1 MKATFRL
8 AIFFCIL
15 LSSQLQAQNIGQ
27 LRSNVQ
33 SATNDTLKLNSA
45 KQLFAQY
52 VYSKVDSAIYFAE
65 KVVEL
70 GESLSMPMQVSSGI
84 QYLGIAYAIKGD
96 YLKAGEYMK
105 QNLAY
110 YEELGDSLN
119 MAYTLNN
126 LGLNYLYAEEWL
138 LSSENFLRAIRIKEA
153 LIQGGSSTSSDAD
166 LTSSLINLAITYD
179 NQSDTT
185 NAERYFTLALDE
197 AAAVKDTVNAA
208 RAKNGL
214 GNISL
219 TKGSYEQAL
228 FYFREIE
235 PVFVGMNDLYSLG
248 KLYNNLALSYAE
260 LGNYQQT
267 LTYAQKAIDT
277 NIEIGN
283 RQSEGLGLMYLGLGY
298 ERLGRHNEAIRTSRS
313 ALEIGLE
320 LDSKSIISGSY
331 KNLYEAYEGLGNYE
345 KAFEHSL
352 LYHEVDKAL
361 YSIERAEQIEE
372 LSARYEADKRESQI
386 EQLSQE
392 KQLQALMLS
401 KANSERNLF
410 LVLLISAVLFILL
423 AFYFYRKIAQ
433 SRAQLSVKNLELE
446 KLNNTKD
453 RFFAIIS
460 HDLRGY
466 ISSFQGTGRL
476 LRYFMAKKDEA
487 KLEAVS
493 SEIDKNANNLSH
505 LLDNLLQ
512 WSLDQLHG
520 YELKPEAIE
529 VKAVVRELS
538 EAFQPLINAK
548 GLEIKIDVGAT
559 HIVKADR
566 GSLFVILRNL
576 IANAVKFTESGSIHI
591 FSKKEGAEL
600 VLGVRDTGI
609 GIPAEMRDQLFEI
622 NENKIRRGTQNEKG
636 TGLGLNLVFEFTK
649 MNGGR
654 IELESKEG
662 LGTTFLIYLA
672 HG

>member
-1 MKATFRL
+1 MKTTFRL
-8 AIFFCIL
+8 VIFFCML
-15 LSSQLQAQNIGQ
+15 LSSQLQAQSIGQ
-27 LRSNVQ
+27 LRANVHF
-33 SATNDTLKLNSA
+33 ATNDTLKLNSA

-70 GESLSMPMQVSSGI
+70 GESLSMPKQKSSGI

-96 YLKAGEYMK
+96 YLKAGEYMQ

-110 YEELGDSLN
+110 YEQLKDSLN

-138 LSSENFLRAIRIKEA
+138 LSSESFLRAIRIKEA
-153 LIQGGSSTSSDAD
+153 LIQGGSSTSSETD
-166 LTSSLINLAITYD
+166 LASSLINLAITYD

-197 AAAVKDTVNAA
+197 ATVVKDTANVA

-214 GNISL
+214 GNISI

-235 PVFVGMNDLYSLG
+235 AVFESINDLYSLG
-248 KLYNNLALSYAE
+248 KLYNNLALCYTE

-267 LTYAQKAIDT
+267 VIYAQRAIDT

-283 RQSEGLGLMYLGLGY
+283 RQSEGLGQMYLGLGY
-298 ERLGRHNEAIRTSRS
+298 LRLGRPNEAVRTSQI

-331 KNLYEAYEGLGNYE
+331 KNLYEAHQELGNMQ
-345 KAFEHSL
+345 KALEYSL
-352 LYHEVDKAL
+352 LYHEVEKAL
-361 YSIERAEQIEE
+361 YSIERAKQIEE
-372 LSARYEADKRESQI
+372 LSARYEADKRAAQI
-386 EQLSQE
+386 EQLGKE

-401 KANSERNLF
+401 KANAERNLF

-423 AFYFYRKIAQ
+423 AYYFYRKIAQ
-433 SRAQLSVKNLELE
+433 SKTQLSLKNQELE

-460 HDLRGY
+460 HDLRGH
-466 ISSFQGTGRL
+466 ISAFQGSGRL
-476 LRYFMAKKDEA
+476 LRHFMAKKDEA

-520 YELKPEAIE
+520 YEQKPEVME
-529 VKAVVRELS
+529 VKTVIDELLDT
-538 EAFQPLINAK
+538 FQPLIEAK
-548 GLEIKIDVGAT
+548 RLEMKVDVDLT
-559 HIVKADR
+559 HRVRADR
-566 GSLFVILRNL
+566 GSLYVILRNL
-576 IANAVKFTESGSIHI
+576 MANAIKFTEAGSILI
-591 FSKKEGAEL
+591 FSKKEGTEL
-600 VLGVRDTGI
+600 ILGVRDTGI
-609 GIPAEMRDQLFEI
+609 GIPPEIRDQLFEI

-636 TGLGLNLVFEFTK
+636 TGLGLHLVFEFTK

-654 IELESKEG
+654 IELESEEEV
-662 LGTTFLIYLA
+662 GTTFLIYFA
-672 HG
+672 HA